1 MTLIK
6 VKERGRET
14 VNLGRR
20 NIVINGAMQVAQRG
34 TSFTDLGSANA
45 YAACDRFQLTST
57 GTAGRLTYTQGA
69 DAPHHIGFR
78 NSIKLACTTADTSI
92 AAAEFVRIRYRIEGR
107 DLQQIGLGTT
117 GAKPITVSFYVKGN
131 AAATYVCELQD
142 HDNSKI
148 ATKSFTVGTTWSRVE
163 ITFPAETSGNKFD
176 NDVNNSLTISWTLH
190 AGSQYTSGT
199 FDNTGTFATT
209 VNGNRALSGQT
220 SFFDSTNRTF
230 FLTGVQLEKGDTA
243 TEFEHRS
250 FAEELHACRR
260 YFQKTFNYDTAPEN
274 AGGSAVSFNGGLLGY
289 CGSNN
294 SGTYSGFHRFDP
306 EMRTTPTVVTYGN
319 SSGHWGRL
327 SPTNTGTISYN
338 AGAGY
343 ISNTKASGINFG
355 QNAAGD
361 TLLIGFGHITADAE
375 L

>member
-34 TSFTDLGSANA
+34 TSFTGLGGANT

-57 GTAGRLTYTQGA
+57 GTAGRLTYTQGV
-69 DAPHHIGFR
+69 DAPHDSGFR

-92 AAAEFVRIRYRIEGR
+92 GAAELTRIRYRIEGR
-107 DLQQIGLGTT
+107 DVQQIGLGTA

-142 HDNSKI
+142 HNNSKI

-163 ITFPAETSGNKFD
+163 ITFPAETSGNKFN
-176 NDVNNSLTISWTLH
+176 NDANNSLTISWVLH
-190 AGSQYTSGT
+190 AGSSYTSGT

-209 VNGNRALSGQT
+209 LNANRALSGQT

-230 FLTGVQLEKGDTA
+230 FLTGVQLETGDTA

-250 FAEELHACRR
+250 FAEELQACQR
-260 YFQKTFNYDTAPEN
+260 YYQKSYNYASAP
-274 AGGSAVSFNGGLLGY
+274 
-289 CGSNN
+289 GSNIN
-294 SGTYSGFHRFDP
+294 TQHQQRITGQGIFFFERVYPVRMRAQPTLTTYSNGSSGASGKMYNSSTSADINS
-306 EMRTTPTVVTYGN
+306 TVASYENGHLVHN
-319 SSGHWGRL
+319 ASSVSSGH
-327 SPTNTGTISYN
+327 NI
-338 AGAGY
+338 GY
-343 ISNTKASGINFG
+343 
-355 QNAAGD
+355 
-361 TLLIGFGHITADAE
+361 HYTADAE
-375 L
+375 LG